1 MRKSITFTING
12 TLHRI
17 ECHPGELLRTALRR
31 LRFFSLK
38 HGDETGES
46 GADAILFTR
55 TPNDPTSYRLV
66 NSGVL
71 LTAQADGASVV
82 TLEGLEAGS
91 EERSERDL
99 LSPRLSALQQQFIE
113 CGAIQCGY
121 CTPAQILAAQHLLDK
136 EPQPSEAA
144 VRTAIAG
151 VLCRCTGYVKPVQA
165 ILRAA
170 AQLQGETP
178 TRPLPANGRPRTSHP
193 RTAGPTAG
201 RIRKPRPAA

>member
-82 TLEGLEAGS
+82 TLEGLEDRS
-91 EERSERDL
+91 EESGGGSGKDL

-136 EPQPSEAA
+136 EP
-144 VRTAIAG
+144 
-151 VLCRCTGYVKPVQA
+151 
-165 ILRAA
+165 
-170 AQLQGETP
+170 
-178 TRPLPANGRPRTSHP
+178 HP
-193 RTAGPTAG
+193 Q
-201 RIRKPRPAA
+201 